1 MTQTT
6 SPVKQN
12 EFLSSNRYPSFEGL
26 VQPRMRF
33 KPRTDLERIFDSLNE
48 SPFYRKLDRDILQ
61 RHLAKLTNTQTVK
74 VKNKNKAEE
83 KEEDN
88 LSEIADKDL
97 NENDPYHQIYKHYI
111 KGKKHKKNKSV
122 TQISMKKKLNYINH
136 INRSNAIFKRR
147 FNPERRMELNDEA
160 KEVLSDFHYKTHFK
174 AAVEVAEKDVIS
186 SSHNNLKKI
195 NITSPDIKG
204 DNLIKQFEDEYNQEQ
219 LLLKERNNH
228 LYENTEYHKNFN
240 PYTVNNPKPSLTKES
255 KEILTDLINIEQE
268 CDEEIDYFT
277 RLNNKKIA
285 NSVEK
290 PQNSRDYVRIQGQEY
305 NKKNQ
310 MDVIARLVLNNCNI
324 YHEKS
329 KYNNT
334 RLKSRK
340 GKLECKTY

>member
-111 KGKKHKKNKSV
+111 SF
-122 TQISMKKKLNYINH
+122 Y
-136 INRSNAIFKRR
+136 F
-147 FNPERRMELNDEA
+147 
-160 KEVLSDFHYKTHFK
+160 
-174 AAVEVAEKDVIS
+174 
-186 SSHNNLKKI
+186 
-195 NITSPDIKG
+195 
-204 DNLIKQFEDEYNQEQ
+204 LIKDFYRLTYFYNFLSYVQ
-219 LLLKERNNH
+219 LKH
-228 LYENTEYHKNFN
+228 
-240 PYTVNNPKPSLTKES
+240 
-255 KEILTDLINIEQE
+255 
-268 CDEEIDYFT
+268 
-277 RLNNKKIA
+277 
-285 NSVEK
+285 NS
-290 PQNSRDYVRIQGQEY
+290 
-305 NKKNQ
+305 
-310 MDVIARLVLNNCNI
+310 
-324 YHEKS
+324 
-329 KYNNT
+329 
-334 RLKSRK
+334 
-340 GKLECKTY
+340 